1 VDDLAVT
8 ASGAVLTDTRCPTVL
23 VVDDEPDQLGLITT
37 FLNREGCTV
46 IAAISGEHVLSLPMD
61 LPVDL
66 IILDLLLPGV
76 DGWQL
81 AVELKKRMPGCP
93 LVITSVLDVEDYP
106 SADDL
111 LPKPVTR
118 AQVAALLSRHIPG
131 RTCR

>member
-1 VDDLAVT
+1 MTTSDAVRT
-8 ASGAVLTDTRCPTVL
+8 TTRCPTVL

-37 FLNREGCTV
+37 FLNREGCIV
-46 IAAISGEHVLSLPMD
+46 IAAASGEHALSLPPD

-66 IILDLLLPGV
+66 MILDLLLPGV

-81 AVELKKRMPGCP
+81 AAELKTRFPGCP
-93 LVITSVLDVEDYP
+93 VAITSVLDVQDYP
-106 SADDL
+106 SAEES

-118 AQVAALLSRHIPG
+118 AQIAAILSRHIPD